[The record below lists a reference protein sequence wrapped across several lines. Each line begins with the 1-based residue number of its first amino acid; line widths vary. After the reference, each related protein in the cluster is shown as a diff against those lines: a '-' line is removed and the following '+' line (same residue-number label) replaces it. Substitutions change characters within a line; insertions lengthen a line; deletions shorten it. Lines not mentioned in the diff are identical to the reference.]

1 MYLLSGESNMSFSGS
16 AFAETSFTEDSD
28 IASGSFGGGPA
39 IIYFNSTTLTFP
51 LSINKLSSLDL
62 KINKLN
68 NSSLNIN
75 KILDFTARR

>member
-1 MYLLSGESNMSFSGS
+1 MSFSGS

-28 IASGSFGGGPA
+28 IASGSFGGGPVV
-39 IIYFNSTTLTFP
+39 IYFNSTTLTFT
-51 LSINKLSSLDL
+51 LSINKLSGFDL

-68 NSSLNIN
+68 NSSLDIN